1 MQNKIVKLKPTRR
14 RRSFDGIILKQK
26 PRVVAIRPVVAQNL
40 IFHQPSW
47 LRLAVPGRGQWSA
60 VLTATL
66 LFVGFLGG
74 FWFTWQTKPS
84 GAEGQVLGVT
94 DISLSPT
101 ETTTTQTSTSSPE
114 TMAQLSDDGFLKLTV
129 SQIEAYLEQVVK
141 TPQLKEAERLADRK
155 KKLKIYLQE
164 KGSPFADIADT
175 IAELPH
181 WKMVLAI
188 SNSESTMGKRCYN
201 NNCSGIGV
209 APGHPLWRDY
219 PSHKE
224 WAKDLD
230 RLLEKRY
237 KNWTLE
243 QMNGVYNQPGSRNWV
258 LASKQVLEELQDR
271 GIE

>member
-1 MQNKIVKLKPTRR
+1 MQNKVVKLKPTRR

-26 PRVVAIRPVVAQNL
+26 PRVVSVRPVVSRNL
-40 IFHQPSW
+40 VFRRPGW
-47 LRLAVPGRGQWSA
+47 LRLTLPARGQWSA
-60 VLTATL
+60 VLAATL
-66 LFVGFLGG
+66 LFVGFLVG
-74 FWFTWQTKPS
+74 FWFTWETKPS
-84 GAEGQVLGVT
+84 GAEGQVLGAM
-94 DISLSPT
+94 DINLPPA
-101 ETTTTQTSTSSPE
+101 ETAAVEAPTSSPE
-114 TMAQLSDDGFLKLTV
+114 SVAQLSDDRFFKLTV
-129 SQIEAYLEQVVK
+129 SQLETYLEQVVK

-155 KKLKIYLQE
+155 AKLKVYLQD
-164 KGSPFADIADT
+164 KGSPFVDITDT

-258 LASKQVLEELQDR
+258 LAAKQVLEELQDR